1 MTELDV
7 RQNGHMTTAQPATYA
22 AAPVVESE
30 VGRWALD
37 VVEVHRVAQS
47 LAKTSFVPQSMR
59 GKPEEVTAA
68 ILAGR
73 ELGLEPMTALRSID
87 IIQGTPALR
96 ALTLRGLVQ
105 AAGHEIWVK
114 EATETRAIVEGR
126 RKGSEHVERSVWS
139 MERATKLGLTGKEN
153 WKKQPGVMLIARA
166 TSEVARLVGA
176 DVLMGM
182 PYSIEELDHGTDPD
196 DAPTR
201 PTTARRRRTVE
212 PAPEVERPPLPE
224 PRVEQVDTAT
234 GEIQVEDPPADA
246 LIDEPEGWR

>member
-1 MTELDV
+1 MTELEV
-7 RQNGHMTTAQPATYA
+7 RQNGGV
-22 AAPVVESE
+22 APQHYLTPESA

-37 VVEVHRVAQS
+37 VVEVHRVALS
-47 LAKTSFVPQSMR
+47 LAKTSFVPASMKN
-59 GKPEEVTAA
+59 KPEEVTAA

-105 AAGHEIWVK
+105 AAGHEVWTK

-126 RKGSEHVERSVWS
+126 RKGSDKVERSVWS
-139 MERATKLGLTGKEN
+139 MERATKLGLTGKDN

-166 TSEVARLVGA
+166 TSEVARLIAA

-182 PYSIEELDHGTDPD
+182 PYSIEELDHGTDPAEP
-196 DAPTR
+196 APAATV
-201 PTTARRRRTVE
+201 RRRRAAE

-224 PRVEQVDTAT
+224 PAETVDTAT

-246 LIDEPEGWR
+246 LLAGEPEGWR

>member
-1 MTELDV
+1 MTELET
-7 RQNGHMTTAQPATYA
+7 RQNGAVAPQQYVTPA
-22 AAPVVESE
+22 SE

-47 LAKTSFVPQSMR
+47 LAKTSFVPTSMR

-139 MERATKLGLTGKEN
+139 MDRAAKLGLTSKEN

-196 DAPTR
+196 ETPAR
-201 PTTARRRRTVE
+201 SATARRRRVE

-224 PRVEQVDTAT
+224 PRIEQVDTAT

-246 LIDEPEGWR
+246 LIDEPDGWK